1 MTDPRQ
7 RRELDPDTV
16 AFLEEIQTIQG
27 DELPV
32 DQDAVLD
39 PDQIE
44 GRRLPSQ
51 TEIDDGATVMDPSL
65 LDGPVGSLDGLALD
79 ELRDGETDDPKA
91 AAEEG
96 LTYVP
101 PSDPVFRSDADATDG
116 IQIAAGAAVDALDEP
131 YDDDHRTAELSAEG
145 DVNSR
150 IRDALEADAAT
161 TGLVDRL
168 VIAAIGSRVV
178 VRGVVDDVDD
188 ADTVVAVIERVAGV
202 DEVIDETELAEV

>member
-1 MTDPRQ
+1 
-7 RRELDPDTV
+7 V
-16 AFLEEIQTIQG
+16 
-27 DELPV
+27 V
-32 DQDAVLD
+32 
-39 PDQIE
+39 
-44 GRRLPSQ
+44 
-51 TEIDDGATVMDPSL
+51 
-65 LDGPVGSLDGLALD
+65 
-79 ELRDGETDDPKA
+79 
-91 AAEEG
+91 
-96 LTYVP
+96 
-101 PSDPVFRSDADATDG
+101 RSDAEAADG